1 MNKMK
6 TLSWLFL
13 WAWLGTY
20 ITPVYA
26 EDYKL
31 GAVNAIR
38 VLEESPQAEQARTT
52 IEKEFSPRDK
62 QLVAT
67 QKDLKALEDKLNKD
81 SAIMSESERSR
92 LERDIINKKRDL
104 KRDQDEFR
112 EDFNL
117 RRNEEFAKIQKDVLD
132 AIQKVA
138 KDNNY
143 DVVLSDGVL
152 YASPKVD
159 ISNLVIEY
167 LKKQS
172 PSSSAKTESVPKTE
186 STPDTKTDKK

>member
-1 MNKMK
+1 M
-6 TLSWLFL
+6 
-13 WAWLGTY
+13 
-20 ITPVYA
+20 
-26 EDYKL
+26 
-31 GAVNAIR
+31 GAVNAVK
-38 VLEESPQAEQARTT
+38 VLEESPQAEQARAV

-62 QLVAT
+62 QLVAA

-81 SAIMSESERSR
+81 SAIMSEAERSK

-117 RRNEEFAKIQKDVLD
+117 RRNEEFAKIQKDIVD

-138 KDNNY
+138 KENNY
-143 DVVLSDGVL
+143 DIVLSDGVL
-152 YASPKVD
+152 FASPKVD

-172 PSSSAKTESVPKTE
+172 PASAVKTESAPKAEGTPKTE
-186 STPDTKTDKK
+186 SAPDTKPAKK

>member
-1 MNKMK
+1 MAYFVPA
-6 TLSWLFL
+6 S
-13 WAWLGTY
+13 
-20 ITPVYA
+20 A

-31 GAVNAIR
+31 GAVNAVR
-38 VLEESPQAEQARTT
+38 VLEASPQAEQARAT
-52 IEKEFSPRDK
+52 IEKEFTPRDK
-62 QLVAT
+62 QLVAA
-67 QKDLKALEDKLNKD
+67 QKELKALEDKLNKD
-81 SAIMSESERSR
+81 SAVMSDDERSKM
-92 LERDIINKKRDL
+92 ERDIINKKRDL

-117 RRNEEFAKIQKDVLD
+117 RRNEEFAKIQKDIVN

-143 DVVLSDGVL
+143 DIVLSDGVL
-152 YASPKVD
+152 FASPKVD

-172 PSSSAKTESVPKTE
+172 PAAASKSDESASRTESA
-186 STPDTKTDKK
+186 PDSKPDKK